1 MYPFEALE
9 KRAKEEGIT
18 VDELCERIDR
28 KVNPWKYKPIKLE
41 HDALGRPIF
50 KERLRCWM

>member
-28 KVNPWKYKPIKLE
+28 KVNPGKYKPIRLE
-41 HDALGRPIF
+41 HNALGRPNVT
-50 KERLRCWM
+50 ERIRCWM